1 MFARVDEG
9 NIRHKDGR
17 IKSVVN
23 VESRR
28 GITGEGQREGGD
40 TQILEELRCQT
51 VTFSSVPYSE
61 L

>member
-1 MFARVDEG
+1 M
-9 NIRHKDGR
+9 
-17 IKSVVN
+17 
-23 VESRR
+23 ESRR
-28 GITGEGQREGGD
+28 GITGEGQREGGN